1 MEVHQKIHVMLSSIP
16 KSLGL
21 LYSKKNF
28 KLLNGEKFGQVLT
41 TSLYIIQLRTEYNAE
56 ATLRAGDRVYSA
68 LFSIEMLK
76 RFN

>member
-1 MEVHQKIHVMLSSIP
+1 MLSSIP

-28 KLLNGEKFGQVLT
+28 KLLDGEKFGQVLV
-41 TSLYIIQLRTEYNAE
+41 TSLYVIQLRTEYNLE
-56 ATLRAGDRVYSA
+56 ATLKAGDKIYSA
-68 LFSIEMLK
+68 LFSIEMLR